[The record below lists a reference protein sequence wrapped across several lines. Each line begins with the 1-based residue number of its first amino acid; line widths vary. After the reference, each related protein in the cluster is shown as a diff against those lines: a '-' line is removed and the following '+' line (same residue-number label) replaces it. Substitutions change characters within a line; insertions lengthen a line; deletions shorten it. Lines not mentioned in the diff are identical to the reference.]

1 MSDLLFSISS
11 YGNNFH
17 TIFQIWFHFEDCTVA
32 QVGKSGAN
40 SKMISIANGFECPTT
55 VDKNNWLNG
64 ESNVDKFSVA
74 QNGRQVKVTRTD
86 KNDEGWGMQLN
97 FKCCLNEGM
106 LFIKISR

>member
-1 MSDLLFSISS
+1 M
-11 YGNNFH
+11 
-17 TIFQIWFHFEDCTVA
+17 EDCAVA
-32 QVGKSGAN
+32 RVGKSGAN
-40 SKMISIANGFECPTT
+40 SKTISIANGFECPTT

-64 ESNVDKFSVA
+64 GSHGDKFSVA

-86 KNDEGWGMQLN
+86 KNDQDNQGWGMQLN